1 MVRTG
6 LTQRH
11 VQREYHAQRALLHFA
26 FAAGREFRVNRAITD
41 NEIADELA
49 YLSAIE
55 LGAAYR
61 ARALQPSEV
70 TAAVL
75 QQIERVN
82 PAVNAFVTV
91 IADEAMAEARAADQ
105 RFASGNVRGP
115 LDGIPLGIKD
125 LADTAGIRTTR
136 GSRIYEHHI
145 PETDAPVVERMRHA
159 GAIILGKTN
168 TPEFGWKSPTDNLL
182 FGPTRNPWNLERTA
196 AGSSGG
202 SAAAVACGMGPIA
215 AGGDGGGS
223 IRQPA
228 SFCGVFG
235 IKPTF
240 GLVPSVPNSVVPT
253 FVSEGPLSRT
263 VRDSAL
269 MLEAWAGY
277 DPRDLFSKPD
287 MNIPFVAACDGGI
300 AGLRVAW
307 SPDLG
312 YAQVD
317 PEVRSITQRA
327 AERFAELGAHV
338 EEAAPGWPDPYELFH
353 TLFYALVGGTV
364 AALLGEWSG
373 KIDPGLERIA
383 ELGSKLS
390 AFDVSRAQVIRNKLQ
405 DTGAA
410 FFQRYDLLLTPTM
423 TLPPFPVGVDFPPE
437 VGGQSVTGMQWTA
450 FTFPFNLTGDPA
462 ASVPAGWTTDGL
474 PIGLQ
479 IVAPRWHDTRVLRA
493 AAAFEAVQPWTQRR
507 PPVVERAATAGS
519 S

>member
-1 MVRTG
+1 MNQIGERDSDVS
-6 LTQRH
+6 
-11 VQREYHAQRALLHFA
+11 
-26 FAAGREFRVNRAITD
+26 
-41 NEIADELA
+41 DERCF
-49 YLSAIE
+49 LSALE

-70 TAAVL
+70 TEAVL
-75 QQIERVN
+75 RQIERAN
-82 PAVNAFVTV
+82 PAINAFVTIV
-91 IADEAMAEARAADQ
+91 AEQSLASARESDR
-105 RFASGNVRGP
+105 RFAEGCVRGP

-125 LADTAGIRTTR
+125 LSETAGVRTTR
-136 GSRIYEHHI
+136 GSRVYEHHV
-145 PETDAPVVERMRHA
+145 PDHDAPVVERMKRA
-159 GAIILGKTN
+159 GAVILGKTN
-168 TPEFGWKSPTDNLL
+168 TPEFGWKSPTDHPL

-215 AGGDGGGS
+215 SGGDGGGS

-240 GLVPSVPNSVVPT
+240 GLVPIVPPSVVGT

-263 VRDSAL
+263 VRDGAL
-269 MLEAWAGY
+269 MLNAMAGY
-277 DPRDLFSKPD
+277 DPRDIFSKPD
-287 MNIPFVAACDGGI
+287 PHPDYLAACDGGI

-317 PEVRSITQRA
+317 PEVRSITERA
-327 AERFAELGAHV
+327 ALRFAELGAHV

-364 AALLGEWSG
+364 DRLLGEWQG
-373 KIDPGLERIA
+373 KLDPGLERIA
-383 ELGSKLS
+383 DAGRKLS
-390 AFDVSRAQVIRNKLQ
+390 AFDVSRAQVIRNELQ
-405 DTGAA
+405 LTGAA
-410 FFQRYDLLLTPTM
+410 FFERFDLLLTPTM
-423 TLPPFPVGVDFPPE
+423 TLQPFPVGIDFPPE
-437 VGGQSVTGMQWTA
+437 VGGKPVTGMQWTA

-479 IVAPRWHDTRVLRA
+479 IVGPRWHDAHVLRA
-493 AAAFEAVQPWTQRR
+493 AAAFEAIQPWAQRR
-507 PPVVERAATAGS
+507 PPVVGT
-519 S
+519 

>member
-1 MVRTG
+1 MRQSMHGQTDAMYVAWGSMERGTCAGGGLVTQVDVSEVVREEE
-6 LTQRH
+6 LCFFS
-11 VQREYHAQRALLHFA
+11 AL
-26 FAAGREFRVNRAITD
+26 
-41 NEIADELA
+41 
-49 YLSAIE
+49 E

-70 TAAVL
+70 TGAVL
-75 QQIERVN
+75 RQIERIN

-91 IADEAMAEARAADQ
+91 VADAAMAAARESDR
-105 RFASGNVRGP
+105 RFAEGRVLGP

-125 LADTAGIRTTR
+125 LSETAGIRTTA
-136 GSRIYEHHI
+136 GSRVHEHRV
-145 PETDAPVVERMRHA
+145 PEVDAPVVERMKRA

-168 TPEFGWKSPTDNLL
+168 TPEFGWKSPTDNPL

-215 AGGDGGGS
+215 SGGDGGGS

-228 SFCGVFG
+228 SFCGIFG

-240 GLVPSVPNSVVPT
+240 GLVPMVPPSVVAT

-263 VRDSAL
+263 VRDGAL
-269 MLEAWAGY
+269 MLQAMAGY
-277 DPRDLFSKPD
+277 DHRDLFSKPD
-287 MNIPFVAACDGGI
+287 QLVDYVSSGDGGI

-317 PEVRSITQRA
+317 PEVRAITERA
-327 AERFAELGAHV
+327 ARRFAEMGAHV
-338 EEAAPGWPDPYELFH
+338 EEADPGWPDPYELFH

-364 AALLGEWSG
+364 DEMLGEWQG
-373 KIDPGLERIA
+373 KLDPGLERIA
-383 ELGSKLS
+383 DAGRLLT
-390 AFDVSRAQVIRNKLQ
+390 AFDVSRAQVLRNELQ
-405 DTGAA
+405 LTGAK
-410 FFQRYDLLLTPTM
+410 FFERYDLLLTPTM
-423 TLPPFPVGVDFPPE
+423 TLPPFPVGIDFPPE
-437 VGGQSVTGMQWTA
+437 VGGQPVTGMQWTA

-462 ASVPAGWTTDGL
+462 ASVPAGWTADGL

-479 IVAPRWHDTRVLRA
+479 IVGPRWQDGRVLRA
-493 AAAFEAVQPWTQRR
+493 SAALEAIQPWAALR
-507 PPVVERAATAGS
+507 PPILG
-519 S
+519 